1 MKFALLEA
9 QKAFQKNEVPVGAVI
24 VHANRL
30 IGRGH
35 NSVET
40 LQDATAHA
48 EMMAIQAAEKQLNS
62 WRLDDAKLY
71 VTLEPCSMCAGAI
84 LLSRIDKVVFGAHDP
99 RYGACG
105 SVLQIAD
112 NDSLD
117 VRTELVSGVL
127 EHECSDILKQFFR
140 QLRQRK

>member
-9 QKAFQKNEVPVGAVI
+9 QKAFQKNEVPVGAV
-24 VHANRL
+24 VVYANQI

-48 EMMAIQAAEKQLNS
+48 EMLAIQAAEQQLNS
-62 WRLDDAKLY
+62 WRLDDAELY

-84 LLSRIDKVVFGAHDP
+84 LLSRIDKVIFGTRDP

-112 NDSLD
+112 TDRLD
-117 VRTELVSGVL
+117 VQTTLVPGVL
-127 EHECSDILKQFFR
+127 EHECRDILQQFFR
-140 QLRQRK
+140 QLRQRS